1 MREITVRLDELKD
14 KLLDPKFLSN
24 KGLGNEVGFYI
35 FDYPPEEEL
44 VVRESIPDLKRYLER
59 EKNDVHIQI
68 FDLYE
73 IIIEFFEQRG
83 YMEKNFKMELAKSS
97 EDLFDKMRKA
107 LKIATNND
115 WIVRYIEE
123 HLKPDAI
130 VFIVGVGKAY
140 PIIRSHII
148 LNNLQTVVEEKPLI
162 LFYPGSYQDGSLQLF
177 NKFTDDHYYR
187 AFKMVED

>member
-44 VVRESIPDLKRYLER
+44 VVRDSIPDLKKYLER
-59 EKNDVHIQI
+59 EKKDVHIQI

-83 YMEKNFKMELAKSS
+83 YMEKNFKMELAKGS

-107 LKIATNND
+107 LKVATNND
-115 WIVRYIEE
+115 WIVRCIEE
-123 HLKPDAI
+123 RLEPDAI
-130 VFIVGVGKAY
+130 VFILGVGKAY

-162 LFYPGSYQDGSLQLF
+162 LFYPGSYENGSLKLF